1 MFLSIIIPVY
11 NGEKYIE
18 ECLDSIFTSDSRN
31 FEVIAVDDG
40 SKDRSLQYL
49 QQYAEK
55 EQRLQVIHKENG
67 GVSSARNAGLKGAKG
82 DWIMFVDIDDLLESN
97 AIECIGRATTKN
109 PHADFILYNYTEVSE
124 SNEDLWKFAVADKV
138 SGSLE
143 KMQEQLLAG
152 YLMNACW
159 GKVYRRSVIAK
170 RQLLFDSSMKVG
182 EDLAFVIEYCKHVK
196 EVACISEYLYRYRQ
210 LLSGAVVTN
219 RSKLDDDNIRDFVK
233 TIQCKME
240 YARQMDIEDTVW
252 KKMYL
257 DLVGNISA
265 NINLMLKADGSS
277 KEKKKKIDVFMTEPV
292 IKETVSQA
300 MKRAHIS
307 WKRKGMLY
315 LITNGMTRSMYIW
328 IKTIK

>member
-1 MFLSIIIPVY
+1 MFLSIVIPVY

-18 ECLDSIFTSDSRN
+18 ECLNSIFTSDSRN

-40 SKDRSLQYL
+40 SKDSSLQYL

-55 EQRLQVIHKENG
+55 EQRLQVVHKENG

-82 DWIMFVDIDDLLESN
+82 DWIMFVDVDDLLEVN
-97 AIECIGRATTKN
+97 AIECIGGAITKN
-109 PHADFILYNYTEVSE
+109 PHADFILCNYTEVSE

-159 GKVYRRSVIAK
+159 GKVYRKSIIAK

-182 EDLAFVIEYCKHVK
+182 EDLAFVIEYCKYVK
-196 EVACISEYLYRYRQ
+196 EVACVSEYLYRYRQ

-219 RSKLDDDNIRDFVK
+219 RSKLDDGNIRDFVK
-233 TIQCKME
+233 TIQCKKE
-240 YARQMDIEDTVW
+240 YARQMGVDDIVW

-257 DLVGNISA
+257 DLSNNISA
-265 NINLMLKADGSS
+265 NINLMLKAEGSR
-277 KEKKKKIDVFMTEPV
+277 KEKKKKIDAFMEESV

-300 MKRAHIS
+300 MKKADIS

-315 LITNGMTRSMYIW
+315 LIANKMTRNIYIRM
-328 IKTIK
+328 KEME